1 MKDLK
6 EEVKELIE
14 YVEHTHKYS
23 SSKIYELYNKVYN
36 KNEKQSTCVSCL
48 KTRVKL
54 LNKWLQEQP
63 EEVVEEIVNEVEELV
78 DKIPID
84 TEFEPINSKKSRK
97 NKE

>member
-14 YVEHTHKYS
+14 FVEHTHKYS
-23 SSKIYELYNKVYN
+23 SSKIYELYNKVHN

-63 EEVVEEIVNEVEELV
+63 EEVIEEPV
-78 DKIPID
+78 DEIPID
-84 TEFEPINSKKSRK
+84 TEFEPIISKKGRK

>member
-63 EEVVEEIVNEVEELV
+63 EEVVNEVEEPV
-78 DKIPID
+78 NEIPID
-84 TEFEPINSKKSRK
+84 AEFEPIVSKKGRK
-97 NKE
+97 TKE